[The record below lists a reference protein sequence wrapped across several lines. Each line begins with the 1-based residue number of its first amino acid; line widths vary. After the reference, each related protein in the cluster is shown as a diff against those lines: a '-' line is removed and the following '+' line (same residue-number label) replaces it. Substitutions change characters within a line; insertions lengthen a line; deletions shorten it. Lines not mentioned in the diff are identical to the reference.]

1 MATEPVKDTDPT
13 IGRLVTDVSRDLSSL
28 VSKEIQLVKSEVK
41 VSVKAGGV
49 GIGLFAAAG
58 FVALLALIMFSV
70 ALGYLFHWN
79 GDGLDL
85 HWAFLLVVLLYLLV
99 AGALG
104 FVGFRKVR
112 KVRAPERSIHQ
123 AQETAGLLKRG

>member
-13 IGRLVTDVSRDLSSL
+13 IGRLVTDVSRDLSTL
-28 VSKEIQLVKSEVK
+28 VSKEIQLVKSELQ
-41 VSVKAGGV
+41 VSVKAGGL

-70 ALGYLFHWN
+70 ALAYLFHWN

-85 HWAFLLVVLLYLLV
+85 HWAFLLVVLIYLLV
-99 AGALG
+99 AGGLG
-104 FVGFRKVR
+104 FVAFRSVK
-112 KVRAPERSIHQ
+112 KVRAPQRSIHQ
-123 AQETAGLLKRG
+123 AQETAAVLKRG